1 MVWGCFSH
9 SIELIRWYKSIKLWM
24 QTEEAILKIGVEK
37 RFLFKDRIMILTI
50 LLKETK
56 KFLENS
62 NINLPE
68 RPVQNSDLN
77 PI

>member
-1 MVWGCFSH
+1 
-9 SIELIRWYKSIKLWM
+9 M